1 MINVIEKAKA
11 SLCLLG
17 YPNMDN
23 FIISRSKI
31 DSKRRE
37 TNKYET
43 AEQNIEGLLNA
54 TTNCNLTNRI
64 LNFGHNK
71 SKICITHLTMLNFRL
86 GNL

>member
-1 MINVIEKAKA
+1 MININEKAKE

-17 YPNMDN
+17 YQKVDN

-54 TTNCNLTNRI
+54 TTNCNVTNRI
-64 LNFGHNK
+64 LNFGLNNNK
-71 SKICITHLTMLNFRL
+71 SKFV
-86 GNL
+86 